1 MKKATFLAALFLIS
15 VSLYGQKTIFL
26 HHSTGGGV
34 FYGGNG
40 LPQWFSDYNQSHD
53 TEYEIEEFS
62 YPNSPYP
69 WDNYPYDF
77 WNLWV
82 NPGQCNNNQSGIR
95 CLDWFA
101 ERYDVIVFKHCF
113 PGAGIVPDN
122 GNPLVSSGRKSIEN
136 YKLQYR
142 ALRELMDSYPDN
154 KFIVWTLAPLHRN
167 ATDPQSAA
175 RAREFVNWVKDVWLT
190 EDSTAHPNIYV
201 FDFYGL
207 AAESTP
213 APANGQVN
221 CLKYEYEGDHNGSD
235 SHPNAF
241 ANATI
246 MPLFGQAIVDAITDN
261 LSASFDTDSGC
272 QNGLDIF
279 PNPAKNFI
287 RLKNTGEYDSIELR
301 DANGKTIQKYTGN
314 TTELDISFL
323 PKGNYVV
330 IAKTAASQK
339 STKLI
344 IQ

>member
-15 VSLYGQKTIFL
+15 VSLSGQKTIFL

-34 FYGGNG
+34 FYGANG

-82 NPGQCNNNQSGIR
+82 NQGQCNNNQSGIR

-101 ERYDVIVFKHCF
+101 EHYDVIVFKHCF

-122 GNPLVSSGRKSIEN
+122 GNPLVSSDRKSIEN

-142 ALRELMDSYPDN
+142 ALRELMDNYPDN

-175 RAREFVNWVKDVWLT
+175 RAREFVTWVKDVWLA
-190 EDSTAHPNIYV
+190 EDSTSHPNIFV

-207 AAESTP
+207 AAESTTVP
-213 APANGQVN
+213 SQGKVN
-221 CLKYEYEGDHNGSD
+221 CLKYEYENDHNGSD
-235 SHPNAF
+235 SHPNEL

-246 MPLFGQAIVDAITDN
+246 MPLFGQAIVNAITDN
-261 LSASFDTDSGC
+261 LSSSFDTGPGKK
-272 QNGLDIF
+272 NGLDIF
-279 PNPAKNFI
+279 PNPAKDFI
-287 RLKNTGEYDSIELR
+287 RLKNTGEYDSIELW
-301 DANGKTIQKYTGN
+301 DTNGKIIHNYSCRSS
-314 TTELDISFL
+314 ELDISSL
-323 PKGNYVV
+323 PKGKYFL
-330 IAKTAASQK
+330 IAKTAASRK
-339 STKLI
+339 SAKLI